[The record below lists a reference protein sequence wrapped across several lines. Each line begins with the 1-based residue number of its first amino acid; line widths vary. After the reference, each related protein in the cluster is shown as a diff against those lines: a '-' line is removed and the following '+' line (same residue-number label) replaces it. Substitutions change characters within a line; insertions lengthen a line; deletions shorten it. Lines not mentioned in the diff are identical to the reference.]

1 MTTDGRF
8 ALPRLAM
15 IARAAH
21 RRGRFLF
28 LAVAIGCS
36 RSPEPSSAQASGAIA
51 PANSN
56 SQVSQ
61 SRQNA
66 ITAAVAKVAPSVVT
80 VQTEVV
86 EQAPQDPFDMFF
98 GRAEPRTQAGL
109 GTGFVVRKEGV
120 IVTNAHVV
128 AGANKISVMMRDG
141 TVYPAKILGSD
152 ETNDIAVLK
161 IDAKSNLPE
170 VKLGNSNNLAIGEW
184 AIAIGN
190 PYGFYLGNSE
200 PSVSVGVISATQRNL
215 IGSSEGQ
222 GTYFDMIQTDAAIN
236 PGNSGGP
243 LVDADG
249 EVIGVNS
256 NIFSPN
262 GGSIGLGFAIPI
274 NRVVRVV
281 DDLLT
286 HGSIR
291 SPWIGVRLRQAQSS
305 NPRDLLTQGAVIATV
320 TAGSPAA
327 KAGLQP
333 GDVILREGSRVVHN
347 PFDWYAA
354 LLDLRAGAPAHLHM
368 RRGSREFDVDVNVAD
383 LPEVSAPKVQVLK
396 ELELVTVTPAIA
408 AERSLRRQYGALV
421 FQIGQNVSDQTGIQ
435 QGDVILQINNA
446 PIKTAQDV
454 ARAFDTYGGRTYLRV
469 IVERQGQLYVT
480 EFGVR

>member
-1 MTTDGRF
+1 MNIERRF
-8 ALPRLAM
+8 TSSPLTMNRANRRVARLV
-15 IARAAH
+15 I
-21 RRGRFLF
+21 
-28 LAVAIGCS
+28 LAITIGCS
-36 RSPEPSSAQASGAIA
+36 RAPESSTAQASGIVAS
-51 PANSN
+51 SN
-56 SQVSQ
+56 AQISQ

-86 EQAPQDPFDMFF
+86 DQSPQDPFDVFF
-98 GRAEPRTQAGL
+98 GRAQPRTQAGL

-128 AGANKISVMMRDG
+128 AGANKVSVMARDG
-141 TVYPAKILGSD
+141 TVYPAKVLGAD

-161 IDAKSNLPE
+161 IDAKNLSE
-170 VKLGNSNNLAIGEW
+170 VKLGNSNALAIGEW

-215 IGSSEGQ
+215 VGSGEGQ
-222 GTYFDMIQTDAAIN
+222 AAYFDMIQTDAAIN

-249 EVIGVNS
+249 EVVGVNS
-256 NIFSPN
+256 NIFSPS
-262 GGSIGLGFAIPI
+262 GGSVGLGFAIPI
-274 NRVVRVV
+274 NRVARVV
-281 DDLLT
+281 DDLMT

-291 SPWIGVRLRQAQSS
+291 SPWIGVRLKQAQSN
-305 NPRDLLTQGAVIATV
+305 NPRDQLTQGAVLATV
-320 TAGSPAA
+320 TPGSPAA

-354 LLDLRAGAPAHLHM
+354 LLDLRAGSPAHLHV

-383 LPEVSAPKVQVLK
+383 LPEVSAPKVQVLR

-408 AERSLRRQYGALV
+408 AEHSLRRQYGALV
-421 FQIGQNVSDQTGIQ
+421 YKIGQDVSDQTGVQ
-435 QGDVILQINNA
+435 QGDVILQINNSA
-446 PIKTAQDV
+446 IRTAQDV
-454 ARAFDTYGGRTYLRV
+454 ARAIDSYGGRTYLRV
-469 IVERQGQLYVT
+469 IVDRQGQLGVT
-480 EFGVR
+480 EFAVR

>member
-1 MTTDGRF
+1 MNIER
-8 ALPRLAM
+8 RLTSSPLATN
-15 IARAAH
+15 RVN
-21 RRGRFLF
+21 RRVVRLMM
-28 LAVAIGCS
+28 LAITIGCS
-36 RSPEPSSAQASGAIA
+36 RAPESSSAQASGIVASTNAQI
-51 PANSN
+51 
-56 SQVSQ
+56 SQG
-61 SRQNA
+61 RQNA

-86 EQAPQDPFDMFF
+86 DQSPQDPFDVFF
-98 GRAEPRTQAGL
+98 GRAQPRTQAGL

-128 AGANKISVMMRDG
+128 AGANKVSVMARDG
-141 TVYPAKILGSD
+141 TVYPAKVLGAD

-161 IDAKSNLPE
+161 IDAKNLSE
-170 VKLGNSNNLAIGEW
+170 VKLGNSNALAIGEW

-215 IGSSEGQ
+215 VGSGEGQ
-222 GTYFDMIQTDAAIN
+222 AAYFDMIQTDAAIN

-249 EVIGVNS
+249 EVVGVNS
-256 NIFSPN
+256 NIFSPS
-262 GGSIGLGFAIPI
+262 GGSVGLGFAIPI
-274 NRVVRVV
+274 NRVARVV
-281 DDLLT
+281 DDLMT

-291 SPWIGVRLRQAQSS
+291 SPWIGVRLKQAQSS
-305 NPRDLLTQGAVIATV
+305 NPRDQLTQGAVLATV
-320 TAGSPAA
+320 TPGSPAA

-354 LLDLRAGAPAHLHM
+354 LLDLRAGSPARLHV
-368 RRGSREFDVDVNVAD
+368 RRGAREFDVDVAVSD
-383 LPEVSAPKVQVLK
+383 LPEVSAPKVQVLR

-408 AERSLRRQYGALV
+408 AEHSLRRQYGALV
-421 FQIGQNVSDQTGIQ
+421 YKVGQDVSDQTGIQ
-435 QGDVILQINNA
+435 QGDVILQINNSA
-446 PIKTAQDV
+446 IRTAQDV
-454 ARAFDTYGGRTYLRV
+454 ARAIDNYGGRTYLRV
-469 IVERQGQLYVT
+469 IVDRQGQLGVT
-480 EFGVR
+480 EFAVR